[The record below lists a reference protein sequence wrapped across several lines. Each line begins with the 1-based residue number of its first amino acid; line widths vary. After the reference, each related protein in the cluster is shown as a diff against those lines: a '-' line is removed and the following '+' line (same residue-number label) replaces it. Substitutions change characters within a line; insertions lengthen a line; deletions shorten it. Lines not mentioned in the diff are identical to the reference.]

1 MARRGRRSKDKLQEL
16 WEIRNMKTVHD
27 SVGRTPVKPRTMD
40 RVRYS
45 EDRKNLY
52 KKFLRN
58 RGVK

>member
-27 SVGRTPVKPRTMD
+27 SVVRTPVKPRTMD
-40 RVRYS
+40 RGRYS

-58 RGVK
+58 GGVK